1 MLSRIVR
8 YCSVGFLITAT
19 YFAATV
25 VAFEWTQAMS
35 IVCSLI
41 GFFIALPIAYAGHR
55 YISFRSTGRH
65 VVELPRFIVATST
78 MFVVSSV
85 SIVVFVDLLHT
96 SYLVPLTI
104 TSLLVPLVNFLVLQM
119 WVFRGEHR
127 PGVARP

>member
-96 SYLVPLTI
+96 I